1 MEFTELQYYGAV
13 GMAIAIGTLVL
24 TVQKILKNI
33 KKDRDEHAAKILQA
47 AKEEDS
53 LIRVKLEARIERLGA
68 EVKNLEFSVNKDM
81 THLKDTYTSEIK
93 NLGEKIETLR
103 DELRQQH
110 SGLIELLTKIV
121 GRK

>member
-1 MEFTELQYYGAV
+1 MQYYGAV
-13 GMAIAIGTLVL
+13 GMAIALGTLVITL
-24 TVQKILKNI
+24 QKISKNF

-53 LIRVKLEARIERLGA
+53 LLKAKLEARIERISA
-68 EVKNLEFSVNKDM
+68 EVKNLELSVNKDM
-81 THLKDTYTSEIK
+81 DHLKETYSSEIK
-93 NLGEKIETLR
+93 NLGEKIENLR